1 MSVRY
6 VLGMFDIRKERIRN
20 GLQFAVKPVPSMG
33 LKSLILTQIRC
44 EMLDWPYRQSA
55 AGDIERRRSHHPPGM
70 LLTIQRFATAFG
82 ACNNRFPIIFHMKN
96 NQISPVIVESVRFQ
110 MLLFLLLSILD
121 LFLRLMLLW
130 GKLSKLFISAT
141 LRTDFGQWNRSDVI
155 KRKRTLRH
163 TRFLLS
169 VKQQRLG
176 PPQQPA
182 M

>member
-1 MSVRY
+1 
-6 VLGMFDIRKERIRN
+6 
-20 GLQFAVKPVPSMG
+20 
-33 LKSLILTQIRC
+33 
-44 EMLDWPYRQSA
+44 
-55 AGDIERRRSHHPPGM
+55 
-70 LLTIQRFATAFG
+70 
-82 ACNNRFPIIFHMKN
+82 MKN